1 MFIIFFRLYLGAMMI
16 NWAALIREDEE
27 AINAEYTP
35 ENGQNSP
42 LSGEF
47 PTCSPPNTKKVGS
60 KESIIFNKLESISPL
75 SPPSPPKNRTGE
87 IEEENETR
95 AGCVSTGNFCDSKTH
110 PASPVAVCLLLACCA
125 DLKANKQEVAEA
137 LVMLKTM
144 SPPEQVRAWAML
156 CKENDIDPDHV
167 QQVAL
172 PSLGE
177 GVTCCGCNHLGMS
190 WVRQAVGRRV
200 FKFVCDKQHAVLEL
214 GFAGERVLIAPHT
227 CHDYEGRREAA

>member
-1 MFIIFFRLYLGAMMI
+1 ML
-16 NWAALIREDEE
+16 NWGALIREDE
-27 AINAEYTP
+27 AGKSAENDTK
-35 ENGQNSP
+35 NRQNS
-42 LSGEF
+42 LSGREIPDLSLPDF
-47 PTCSPPNTKKVGS
+47 DKVG
-60 KESIIFNKLESISPL
+60 KQESSIYAGCSDDSRL
-75 SPPSPPKNRTGE
+75 SRPSRPKKQIGGKR
-87 IEEENETR
+87 EENETR
-95 AGCVSTGNFCDSKTH
+95 AGGVSTGNFCDLKTH

-167 QQVAL
+167 QQVTL

-177 GVTCCGCNHLGMS
+177 GVTCRGCNHLGMS
-190 WVRQAVGRRV
+190 WVRQAVGRCV

-227 CHDYEGRREAA
+227 CHDYEGRRETA

>member
-75 SPPSPPKNRTGE
+75 SPPSPPKNRTGG
-87 IEEENETR
+87 IEVE
-95 AGCVSTGNFCDSKTH
+95 
-110 PASPVAVCLLLACCA
+110 
-125 DLKANKQEVAEA
+125 
-137 LVMLKTM
+137 
-144 SPPEQVRAWAML
+144 
-156 CKENDIDPDHV
+156 
-167 QQVAL
+167 
-172 PSLGE
+172 
-177 GVTCCGCNHLGMS
+177 
-190 WVRQAVGRRV
+190 
-200 FKFVCDKQHAVLEL
+200 KQH
-214 GFAGERVLIAPHT
+214 
-227 CHDYEGRREAA
+227 

>member
-1 MFIIFFRLYLGAMMI
+1 ML
-16 NWAALIREDEE
+16 NWGALIREDE
-27 AINAEYTP
+27 AGKSAENDT
-35 ENGQNSP
+35 QNSQFSLLGREIP
-42 LSGEF
+42 DLSRPDF
-47 PTCSPPNTKKVGS
+47 DKVGNQ
-60 KESIIFNKLESISPL
+60 EPSIYAGCSDDSRL
-75 SPPSPPKNRTGE
+75 SRPSRPKKQTEGKR
-87 IEEENETR
+87 EENETR
-95 AGCVSTGNFCDSKTH
+95 AGCVSAGDFCDSQTH
-110 PASPVAVCLLLACCA
+110 PVSPVAVCLLLACCA

-144 SPPEQVRAWAML
+144 PPPEQVRAWAML
-156 CKENDIDPDHV
+156 CNENDIDPDHV

-200 FKFVCDKQHAVLEL
+200 FKFACEKQHAVLEL

-227 CHDYEGRREAA
+227 CHDYEGRHEAA